1 MMDVAREEIRGEKP
15 KTLKTPSQ
23 IKKTREKW
31 AAAKRKQ
38 REKQTD
44 EMKKENKIKALIRQ
58 MRNLDADDL
67 KRVIDSTVTQKKPKK
82 ILTELSVYVS
92 PKPHAKAET
101 CATVTSES
109 RLTVKHLSRKGKK
122 TMAKKKQ
129 VCSFLAKKKN
139 SACFWIPLDIS
150 SRAWVRMKKDH
161 DIKKKGNSTE
171 ILKCLKFYND
181 STISIPGKRF
191 KSYPAAPAATSV
203 TGSDPAVPAATSVT
217 DSDPAVPVCSGPEV
231 DSYHHEEWTYDIK

>member
-58 MRNLDADDL
+58 MRNLDADNL
-67 KRVIDSTVTQKKPKK
+67 KRVIDSTVTQKKTKK

-101 CATVTSES
+101 CHS
-109 RLTVKHLSRKGKK
+109 
-122 TMAKKKQ
+122 
-129 VCSFLAKKKN
+129 
-139 SACFWIPLDIS
+139 DI
-150 SRAWVRMKKDH
+150 
-161 DIKKKGNSTE
+161 
-171 ILKCLKFYND
+171 
-181 STISIPGKRF
+181 
-191 KSYPAAPAATSV
+191 
-203 TGSDPAVPAATSVT
+203 
-217 DSDPAVPVCSGPEV
+217 
-231 DSYHHEEWTYDIK
+231 